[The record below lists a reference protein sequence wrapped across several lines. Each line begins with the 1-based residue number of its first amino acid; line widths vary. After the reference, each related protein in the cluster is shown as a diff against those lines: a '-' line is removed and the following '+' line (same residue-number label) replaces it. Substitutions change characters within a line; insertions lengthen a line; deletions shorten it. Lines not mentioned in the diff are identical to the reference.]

1 MPAVK
6 LLDLSHRQRL
16 DRYELVGELASG
28 GMATVFL
35 GRIGGVGGFQRFV
48 AIKRL
53 HPHLAHEQEFVEMFV
68 DEARLAASIHHPNVV
83 PILDIGASEQG
94 YYLVMEYVEGDT
106 LARFLARAASQGER
120 LPIPIALRII
130 LDTLAGL
137 HAAHELRDEN
147 DEPLGL
153 VHRDVSPQ
161 NILVGVDG
169 TSRITDFGVAHASSR
184 LTTTRGG
191 QLKGKLAY
199 MAPEQ
204 ARGQGVDRRA
214 DVFAM
219 GTVLWEVLA
228 GRRLFKADGDAETLN
243 RVLFEPIPRLR
254 EVDASAPAALDAV
267 AAKALERDVDLRYA
281 TCAELSDAIERAARA
296 TRLVASAR
304 DVASYVQQVI
314 GQTVQQQREAVR
326 AWLAAS
332 EPSRVSPGDLRT
344 PPALFASG
352 IPADPTRAGSSVSAT
367 AITIRHGESPRLTP
381 PPIPVETGSSSRRVW
396 VAASSAAGALLVGV
410 GIWAFGS
417 KTPASSSLPPAEV
430 SVDAPASGSA
440 FRVESA
446 PTASG
451 DLAIPSEEPQPSPS
465 ASADAP
471 EPASSHLPV
480 AESAPET
487 DIVKPAVRA
496 PSRDST
502 VLPTKKTINPKPA
515 RPLPLPSSNDDIIS
529 NPYR

>member
-6 LLDLSHRQRL
+6 LLDPSHRQRL

-53 HPHLAHEQEFVEMFV
+53 HPHLAHEQEFIEMFV

-94 YYLVMEYVEGDT
+94 YFLVMEYIEGDT
-106 LARFLARAASQGER
+106 LARLLARAAAHAQR
-120 LPIPIALRII
+120 LPIPIALRIL

-137 HAAHELRDEN
+137 HAAHELRGEN
-147 DEPLGL
+147 DALLGL

-169 TSRITDFGVAHASSR
+169 TSRITDFGVAQASSR

-204 ARGQGVDRRA
+204 ARGQSVDRRA
-214 DVFAM
+214 DIFAM

-228 GRRLFKADGDAETLN
+228 GRRLFKADGDADTLN

-254 EVDASAPAALDAV
+254 DVDPSAPAALDAV
-267 AAKALERDVDLRYA
+267 AAKALERDPDLRYA
-281 TCAELSDAIERAARA
+281 TCAELADAIERAARA
-296 TRLVASAR
+296 TRLVASTR

-314 GQTVQQQREAVR
+314 GQEVQLQREAVR

-332 EPSRVSPGDLRT
+332 EPSRLGPGHPAT
-344 PPALFASG
+344 APALLSHL
-352 IPADPTRAGSSVSAT
+352 PATDPTRAGSSVSAT
-367 AITIRHGESPRLTP
+367 AITIRHGENAKGAPLAISAEKASSPRRAWILGGGVAGLLLVAAAFFAKGSGRADSPAPSSESASGRTAPIPTIAPATTPAASATPETGLAPSSPPAVSADPQPAPSAAPPETP
-381 PPIPVETGSSSRRVW
+381 PAAADLEPSEELPGRREPEVSPAKKAAPTKPVRQSP
-396 VAASSAAGALLVGV
+396 SSAADDDLL
-410 GIWAFGS
+410 A
-417 KTPASSSLPPAEV
+417 
-430 SVDAPASGSA
+430 
-440 FRVESA
+440 
-446 PTASG
+446 
-451 DLAIPSEEPQPSPS
+451 
-465 ASADAP
+465 
-471 EPASSHLPV
+471 
-480 AESAPET
+480 
-487 DIVKPAVRA
+487 
-496 PSRDST
+496 
-502 VLPTKKTINPKPA
+502 
-515 RPLPLPSSNDDIIS
+515 

>member
-1 MPAVK
+1 MSAVK
-6 LLDLSHRQRL
+6 LLDLNHRQRL

-53 HPHLAHEQEFVEMFV
+53 HPHLASEQEFVEMFV

-83 PILDIGASEQG
+83 PILDIGASDHG

-106 LARFLARAASQGER
+106 LARLLARAASKGER
-120 LPIPIALRII
+120 LPMPIALRVI

-147 DEPLGL
+147 DALLGL

-161 NILVGVDG
+161 NILVGIDG

-184 LTTTRGG
+184 LSTTRGG

-228 GRRLFKADGDAETLN
+228 GRRLFKADSDAETLN
-243 RVLFEPIPRLR
+243 RVLFEGIPRIR
-254 EVDASAPAALDAV
+254 EIDPGLPSALDAV
-267 AAKALERDVDLRYA
+267 AARALEREPEQRYA
-281 TCAELSDAIERAARA
+281 TCAELSDALERAARA

-304 DVASYVQQVI
+304 DVASYVKETI
-314 GQTVQQQREAVR
+314 GDDIQQQREAVR
-326 AWLAAS
+326 AWLAVN
-332 EPSRVSPGDLRT
+332 EPSRAIHTDAIV
-344 PPALFASG
+344 PPPLFALS
-352 IPADPTRAGSSVSAT
+352 PDATHPGSSVSST
-367 AITIRHGESPRLTP
+367 AITIRHGGREHAD
-381 PPIPVETGSSSRRVW
+381 GSSSQPAPAARSFGERRGVIIGSTAGGVLLLTLGLW
-396 VAASSAAGALLVGV
+396 AISSRTGAPPPPVQEPAAAGLRA
-410 GIWAFGS
+410 
-417 KTPASSSLPPAEV
+417 
-430 SVDAPASGSA
+430 
-440 FRVESA
+440 
-446 PTASG
+446 
-451 DLAIPSEEPQPSPS
+451 Q
-465 ASADAP
+465 AP
-471 EPASSHLPV
+471 EPAPSAATTPV
-480 AESAPET
+480 ASAAPTAPPDEVVEPPTPAALDIDLTDEAPADPAPAPAPSAPAHT
-487 DIVKPAVRA
+487 GATPPKKNASPRPPRPAA
-496 PSRDST
+496 PA
-502 VLPTKKTINPKPA
+502 PG
-515 RPLPLPSSNDDIIS
+515 DDFLS